1 MNEENEVQKL
11 IDEINFRKSNVK
23 NYEKMTISEL
33 SMELREIMN
42 FEVKSFEKIEA
53 FERKRQNS
61 DLGKYAKMICKN
73 TTQREIMQIQEMYL
87 KKIDEEY
94 LNSRKNYNSSS

>member
-23 NYEKMTISEL
+23 NYETITINEL
-33 SMELREIMN
+33 SVELREIMN
-42 FEVKSFEKIEA
+42 FEVKSLEKIDTFEK
-53 FERKRQNS
+53 KHHNS

-73 TTQREIMQIQEMYL
+73 TMQREIAQVQETYL
-87 KKIDEEY
+87 KKFDEY
-94 LNSRKNYNSSS
+94 LNSKNHNISS

>member
-1 MNEENEVQKL
+1 MNEENEIQKL

-23 NYEKMTISEL
+23 NYEKMTINKL
-33 SMELREIMN
+33 SVELREIMN

-53 FERKRQNS
+53 FEKKQRNS
-61 DLGKYAKMICKN
+61 DLGKYAKIICKN
-73 TTQREIMQIQEMYL
+73 TIQREIAQIQEIYL

-94 LNSRKNYNSSS
+94 FNSKKKKKL